1 MTAGTRPQSDARPRV
16 VIIGSGFG
24 GFFTAR
30 QLRMADLDVTVLAAT
45 DAFLYAPLLPDVAVG
60 TVDARSVMV
69 PLASSLPGVRVV
81 VGYADQVDL
90 HHRRVHYIDR
100 HGIRGELSYDRL
112 LLAPGSV
119 TRLLNIPGLAEHAIG
134 LKTATEALYLRD
146 LVLQRLKEANL
157 QDDPVRRR
165 AMLTFTVVGAGYAG
179 VELTAQMARLTAHL
193 LPLYPKLPSHDIHW
207 LLVDVAD
214 AVMSEL
220 GRRLG
225 ESALTLLRR
234 RNVDVR
240 LGVSVT
246 AVTDTQVT
254 LSDGTTLDCSVL
266 IWCARVTGNP
276 LIADLG
282 LPTVKGRLTV
292 DEFLQVPGHPQ
303 VYPIGDAATVADLT
317 KPLDK
322 DDLRPVCP
330 PTAQHAMRQAT
341 AVAGNIRAGLG
352 RGAVS
357 RTGTATSAC
366 SSTSADRT
374 PPPSRSEC
382 TYVAGS
388 PSSWPWATA
397 SIRCRR

>member
-1 MTAGTRPQSDARPRV
+1 M
-16 VIIGSGFG
+16 
-24 GFFTAR
+24 
-30 QLRMADLDVTVLAAT
+30 
-45 DAFLYAPLLPDVAVG
+45 
-60 TVDARSVMV
+60 
-69 PLASSLPGVRVV
+69 
-81 VGYADQVDL
+81 
-90 HHRRVHYIDR
+90 
-100 HGIRGELSYDRL
+100 
-112 LLAPGSV
+112 
-119 TRLLNIPGLAEHAIG
+119 NITGLAEHAIG
-134 LKTATEALYLRD
+134 LKAATEALYLQD
-146 LVLQRLKEANL
+146 LVLQRLETANL
-157 QDDPVRRR
+157 RYDPVRRR

-207 LLVDVAD
+207 LLVDVAE
-214 AVMSEL
+214 AVMPEL

>member
-1 MTAGTRPQSDARPRV
+1 M
-16 VIIGSGFG
+16 
-24 GFFTAR
+24 
-30 QLRMADLDVTVLAAT
+30 
-45 DAFLYAPLLPDVAVG
+45 
-60 TVDARSVMV
+60 
-69 PLASSLPGVRVV
+69 
-81 VGYADQVDL
+81 
-90 HHRRVHYIDR
+90 
-100 HGIRGELSYDRL
+100 
-112 LLAPGSV
+112 
-119 TRLLNIPGLAEHAIG
+119 
-134 LKTATEALYLRD
+134 
-146 LVLQRLKEANL
+146 
-157 QDDPVRRR
+157 
-165 AMLTFTVVGAGYAG
+165 
-179 VELTAQMARLTAHL
+179 ELTAQMARLTAHL

-207 LLVDVAD
+207 LLVDVAE
-214 AVMSEL
+214 AVMPEL

>member
-1 MTAGTRPQSDARPRV
+1 
-16 VIIGSGFG
+16 
-24 GFFTAR
+24 
-30 QLRMADLDVTVLAAT
+30 
-45 DAFLYAPLLPDVAVG
+45 
-60 TVDARSVMV
+60 MV

-81 VGYADQVDL
+81 VGHADQVDL
-90 HHRRVHYIDR
+90 HNRMVHYIDR
-100 HGIRGELSYDRL
+100 HGIRGELSYHRL
-112 LLAPGSV
+112 VLAPGSV

-146 LVLQRLKEANL
+146 LVLQRLEEANL

-193 LPLYPKLPSHDIHW
+193 LPLYPQLPSHDIHW

-214 AVMSEL
+214 AVMPEL

-225 ESALTLLRR
+225 ESALMLLRR
-234 RNVDVR
+234 RNVDPRV
-240 LGVSVT
+240 GVSVT
-246 AVTDTQVT
+246 AITDTQVT
-254 LSDGTTLDCSVL
+254 LADGSTLDCSVL

-276 LIADLG
+276 LITDLG

-292 DEFLQVPGHPQ
+292 DEFLHVSGHPQ
-303 VYPIGDAATVADLT
+303 VYAIGDAATVADLT

-341 AVAGNIRAGLG
+341 AVTRNIRAGLG
-352 RGAVS
+352 RGAVKPYRHRDLGLVVDLGGPDAAAS
-357 RTGTATSAC
+357 RRPDPNVGDARSALRTSRRRAAVGRDGT
-366 SSTSADRT
+366 SSG
-374 PPPSRSEC
+374 PSQSLIFPVEVLLG
-382 TYVAGS
+382 TFNGS
-388 PSSWPWATA
+388 G
-397 SIRCRR
+397 